1 VQLKET
7 YAKFLVGSAVGLRQA
22 DFEVSFAYFLIL
34 QDRFKE
40 AENLIKSLSESQ
52 YNAHELQFDYM
63 RCFLE
68 LSLKTVG
75 FDEARQIL
83 DKYIDYPI
91 ETWKKLF
98 DAVRETIETED
109 EDYVAGIEATTVE
122 SFETKVIEEGAQF
135 RVIQP
140 ADTQITIEFFEI
152 NLEKYFSDYPFYE
165 YRTFTSIRP
174 SHYKVFPASSESK

>member
-63 RCFLE
+63 RFFL
-68 LSLKTVG
+68 
-75 FDEARQIL
+75 
-83 DKYIDYPI
+83 
-91 ETWKKLF
+91 
-98 DAVRETIETED
+98 
-109 EDYVAGIEATTVE
+109 
-122 SFETKVIEEGAQF
+122 
-135 RVIQP
+135 
-140 ADTQITIEFFEI
+140 
-152 NLEKYFSDYPFYE
+152 
-165 YRTFTSIRP
+165 
-174 SHYKVFPASSESK
+174 